1 MNKLVIGAA
10 GLAVV
15 AAVGLTGCSI
25 SAEPEAAE
33 HADGLC
39 AETQSDAA
47 EAARAQNLAL
57 VDVVEEGRLVSK
69 GTDASVQTFKVRTLA
84 VYKGQLPAEAEI
96 GLPTDAAGKLQVGG
110 RYEVS
115 VTGPDAGTWLA
126 RFTRP
131 VPAGKTT
138 EALAAHWKSEI
149 GKNFVKPPCTD
160 FTTAP

>member
-15 AAVGLTGCSI
+15 AAVGAGGYAYLQPDDAVH
-25 SAEPEAAE
+25 AES
-33 HADGLC
+33 LC
-39 AETQSDAA
+39 AQTQSDAA

-57 VDVVEEGRLVSK
+57 VDVVEQGRYVAK
-69 GTDASVQTFKVRTLA
+69 GTDAGLQTFKVRTLA

-96 GLPTDAAGKLQVGG
+96 GLPKDAASKLKPGG

-115 VTGPDAGTWLA
+115 VLGPDAGMWLA

-131 VPAGKTT
+131 VPDSQTA
-138 EALAAHWKSEI
+138 EAVGAHWKTEI
-149 GKNFVKPPCTD
+149 GKQFVEPPCSDT
-160 FTTAP
+160 TTAP